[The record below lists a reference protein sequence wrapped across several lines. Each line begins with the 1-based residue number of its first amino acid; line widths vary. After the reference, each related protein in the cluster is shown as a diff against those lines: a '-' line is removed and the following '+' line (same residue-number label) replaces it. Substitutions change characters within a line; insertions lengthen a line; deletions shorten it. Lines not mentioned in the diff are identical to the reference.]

1 MMKLDNMLKMKRLI
15 LIITALAIAFPSF
28 GKNLKCDVCVY
39 GGTAGGVMAAVQAA
53 RMGGSVVLVSESA
66 HVGGRATS
74 GLTATDIN
82 KHLAV
87 GGLAE
92 EFYREIY
99 SYYMNDSAWRNQTR
113 DEFMES
119 TKKRTFSGKND
130 ERKMQWVYESG
141 VGEDIMRRMLA
152 DAGVRVVYGH
162 RIDGPEAVS
171 KRGTAIRSLKF
182 PDGLSVR
189 AAVFIDAS
197 YEGDLMAFAGV
208 SCVTGREGVEEY
220 GERLAGIRNHVM
232 LGVSPLKDDG
242 TLIAGVL
249 PERGYGEFGS
259 ADGRTQAYCYRVT
272 LTDDHENMI
281 PFTEPSGYNP
291 DDHELLLR
299 RILSGEKKELKDII
313 TFTPMPN
320 RKTDTNH
327 LDCIG
332 ASHDY
337 PLGDWTLRD
346 SIALAHRRYAE
357 GVLWFLGH
365 DPRVP
370 EAMRIEMNRWG
381 WAADE
386 YADNGNFPFQLYV
399 RECRRMVGKYVMTQ
413 ADVQGKRGDAASS
426 AIGLGSYALDC
437 HFVNYVAVSDSV
449 MIEGGMFVG
458 TKPYPVAYGTIL
470 PKEEECTNLLVP
482 VCMSASHVAYSSLR
496 MEPVY
501 MVLGQSA
508 AIAAVLSLRAHCAPQ
523 ALGYGQLREALLGAG
538 QILEYGKQPSGK

>member
-1 MMKLDNMLKMKRLI
+1 MMLNFDNVLKMRKLI
-15 LIITALAIAFPSF
+15 LAVAAFAMAMPLF
-28 GKNLKCDVCVY
+28 GKNLKCDICVY

-53 RMGGSVVLVSESA
+53 RMGSSVVLISECA
-66 HVGGRATS
+66 HVGGMVTS

-99 SYYMNDSAWRNQTR
+99 KYYMNDAAWHNQTR

-130 ERKMQWVYESG
+130 TRKMQWVYESH
-141 VGEDIMRRMLA
+141 VGEEIMKRMLE

-162 RIDGPEAVS
+162 RLPGPDSVL
-171 KRGTAIRSLKF
+171 KRGAAIKSLKF
-182 PDGLSVR
+182 SDGLSVR
-189 AAVFIDAS
+189 ASVFIDAS

-208 SCVTGREGVEEY
+208 SCVTGRECVEKY
-220 GERLAGIRNHVM
+220 GESLAGIRNHVM
-232 LGVSPLKDDG
+232 LGVSPLKDDS

-249 PERGYGEFGS
+249 PSAGYGDFGS
-259 ADGRTQAYCYRVT
+259 ADDRTQAYCYRVT
-272 LTDDHENMI
+272 LTDDPDNMI

-327 LDCIG
+327 LDYIG

-337 PLGDWTLRD
+337 PLGDWNARD

-365 DPRVP
+365 DQRVP
-370 EAMRIEMNRWG
+370 EEMRNEMNRWG

-386 YADNGNFPFQLYV
+386 YVDNGGFPFQLYV

-413 ADVQGKRGDAASS
+413 EDVQGKCGDAEASV
-426 AIGLGSYALDC
+426 IGLGSYALDC
-437 HFVNYVAVSDSV
+437 HFVNYVAVPDGV

-470 PKEEECTNLLVP
+470 PKENECVNLLVP

-508 AIAAVLSLRAHCAPQ
+508 AIAAVLSLKIRCIPQ
-523 ALGYGQLREALLGAG
+523 ALDYKALRESLVANG
-538 QILEYGKQPSGK
+538 QILEYPRK

>member
-1 MMKLDNMLKMKRLI
+1 MRRLI
-15 LIITALAIAFPSF
+15 VALAVTALSLPCLA
-28 GKNLKCDVCVY
+28 GTLKCDICVY
-39 GGTAGGVMAAVQAA
+39 GGTASGVMAAVQAA
-53 RMGGSVVLVSESA
+53 RMGGSVILVAEGG
-66 HVGGRATS
+66 HVGGMAAS

-92 EFYREIY
+92 EFYREIWN
-99 SYYMNDSAWRNQTR
+99 YYMEDSAWRNQTR

-130 ERKMQWVYESG
+130 ARKMQWVYESH
-141 VGEDIMRRMLA
+141 VGEAIMKRML
-152 DAGVRVVYGH
+152 DEAGVRVLYGH
-162 RIDGPEAVS
+162 RLSGPDSVS
-171 KRGTAIRSLKF
+171 KRGTSIKSLRF

-189 AAVFIDAS
+189 ASMFIDAS

-208 SCVTGREGVEEY
+208 SCVTGRESTEEY
-220 GERLAGIRNHVM
+220 GESLAGIRSHVM
-232 LGVSPLKDDG
+232 LGISPLKDDG
-242 TLIAGVL
+242 TLINGVL
-249 PERGYGEFGS
+249 PELGYGEFGS

-272 LTDDHENMI
+272 LTDDPENMVH
-281 PFTEPSGYNP
+281 FTEPSGYNP
-291 DDHELLLR
+291 DDYELLLR
-299 RILSGEKKELKDII
+299 RILSGDKKELKDII

-327 LDCIG
+327 LDYIG

-337 PLGDWTLRD
+337 PLGNWETRD

-370 EAMRIEMNRWG
+370 ESMRNEMNRWG

-413 ADVQGKRGDAASS
+413 HDVQGRRDDAAASS
-426 AIGLGSYALDC
+426 IGLGSYALDC
-437 HFVNYVAVSDSV
+437 HFVNYVAVPEGV

-470 PKEEECTNLLVP
+470 PEEKECTNLLVP
-482 VCMSASHVAYSSLR
+482 VCMSASHVACSSLR

-508 AIAAVLSLRAHCAPQ
+508 AIAAVLSLKNRRIPQ
-523 ALGYGQLREALLGAG
+523 ALDYERLRESLVSNG
-538 QILEYGKQPSGK
+538 QILEYPKK

>member
-1 MMKLDNMLKMKRLI
+1 MLKMKKLI
-15 LIITALAIAFPSF
+15 LIMASAVAMALPSF
-28 GKNLKCDVCVY
+28 GKTLKCDVCVY
-39 GGTAGGVMAAVQAA
+39 GGTAGGVMSAVQAA
-53 RMGGSVVLVSESA
+53 RMGSSVVLVSECS
-66 HVGGRATS
+66 HVGGMATS

-119 TKKRTFSGKND
+119 TRKRTFSGKND
-130 ERKMQWVYESG
+130 GRKMQWVYESG
-141 VGEDIMRRMLA
+141 VGEDIMRRMLD

-162 RIDGPEAVS
+162 RIEGPEAVS
-171 KRGTAIRSLKF
+171 MRGKGIRSLKF
-182 PDGLSVR
+182 ADGLAVR
-189 AAVFIDAS
+189 ASMFIDAS

-208 SCVTGREGVEEY
+208 SCVTGREGTEEY
-220 GERLAGIRNHVM
+220 GESLAGIRSHVM
-232 LGVSPLKDDG
+232 LDVSPLKDDG
-242 TLIAGVL
+242 SLVSGVL
-249 PERGYGEFGS
+249 PEQGYGAFGS
-259 ADGRTQAYCYRVT
+259 ADDRTQAYCYRVT
-272 LTDDHENMI
+272 LTDDPENMI
-281 PFTEPSGYNP
+281 PFTEPEGYRAE
-291 DDHELLLR
+291 DHELLLR

-327 LDCIG
+327 LDFIG
-332 ASHDY
+332 ASHGY
-337 PLGDWTLRD
+337 PLGNWAVRD

-370 EAMRIEMNRWG
+370 EAMRNEMNRWG

-413 ADVQGKRGDAASS
+413 QDVQGKRADAAASV
-426 AIGLGSYALDC
+426 IGLGSYALDC
-437 HFVNYVAVSDSV
+437 HFVNYVAVPDGV

-470 PKEEECTNLLVP
+470 PKDGECTNLLVP

-508 AIAAVLSLRAHCAPQ
+508 AIAAVLSLRERCAPQ
-523 ALGYGQLREALLGAG
+523 ALDYGKLREALLGAG